1 MKFKKFGSKLIV
13 RIDKG
18 EEILETLKNLC
29 VEQDIKLGV
38 VSGIGAV
45 NKIKIGLFE
54 TEKKI
59 YYSTEFTGDYEI
71 AALNGNISTQNNEI
85 YLHLHICLSDRY
97 YQVYGGHLN
106 MAVVSATAE
115 VIIDIMEGQVDRN
128 FSEEIGLN
136 LLKFEE

>member
-1 MKFKKFGSKLIV
+1 MEFKKFGPKLVV

-18 EEILETLKNLC
+18 EEILETLKHLC
-29 VEQDIKLGV
+29 IEQGIKLGL

-45 NKIKIGLFE
+45 NKVKIGFFE
-54 TEKKI
+54 TKKKL
-59 YYSTEFTGDYEI
+59 YHSTELTGDYEI
-71 AALNGNISTQNNEI
+71 AALNGNISTKNNEI
-85 YLHLHICLSDRY
+85 YLHLHICLSDNK

-115 VIIDIMEGQVDRN
+115 VSIDIIEGQLDRE

-136 LLKFEE
+136 LLKF

>member
-1 MKFKKFGSKLIV
+1 MEFQKFGSKLVV

-18 EEILETLKNLC
+18 EEILDTLMHLC
-29 VEQDIKLGV
+29 VRQGIKLGL

-45 NKIKIGLFE
+45 NKIKVGLFE
-54 TEKKI
+54 TEKKV
-59 YYSTEFTGDYEI
+59 YHSTELTGDYEI
-71 AALNGNISTQNNEI
+71 TALNGNISTQNNEI
-85 YLHLHICLSDRY
+85 YLHLHICLSDNHYR
-97 YQVYGGHLN
+97 VYGGHLN

-115 VIIDIMEGQVDRN
+115 IVIDIMQGQVDRK